1 MRYMTNMERFGR
13 EEGMQLGMQ
22 QGFLLDKQKVL
33 QRLLDKK
40 FGLTDQEK
48 NFISRQF
55 DPDLLDK
62 ALDEILFANSKEE
75 VLNHLQ

>member
-13 EEGMQLGMQ
+13 EEGMQ
-22 QGFLLDKQKVL
+22 QGLLLEKQKVL